1 MTIGVVLLALSMG
14 LDVFAGGLAL
24 GIAGL
29 PRPRWTRTAAAFA
42 LFGVVLLALGVLF
55 GRLLSDT
62 LGSVASYLAGGL
74 LLVLGL
80 RAIGD
85 VILGGY
91 DDESTPRSLD
101 PKSVLLTGLVV
112 SLDKLA
118 VGVALAVV
126 EVSLGPVLAYFAV
139 QGFLA
144 TLAGLWLGKRL
155 GSRLGDAAH
164 LVAGGVFVVLGA
176 IIVYQT
182 AANRAM
188 LS

>member
-29 PRPRWTRTAAAFA
+29 PRPRWTRTAVVFA
-42 LFGVVLLALGVLF
+42 CVGVVLLALGVLA

-80 RAIGD
+80 RAVGD
-85 VILGGY
+85 VVLGGY
-91 DDESTPRSLD
+91 DEGSSSRPLD
-101 PKSVLLTGLVV
+101 PRSVLLTGFVV

-118 VGVALAVV
+118 VGVAMAVV

-139 QGFLA
+139 QGFVA
-144 TLAGLWLGKRL
+144 TLAGLALGGRL

-182 AANRAM
+182 AANHSL